1 MKKTIFFMLAVVLP
15 AFVFVSCNQTSS
27 NQNQESAQT
36 LQKAQIE
43 QWETLTDFQNRL
55 TPKRLPM
62 VQADNSGKPLTGKR
76 AIADRQAII
85 NQVTAYSFLI
95 DEGRWDAWY
104 DLFSEDILFE
114 TTAPCFGTIRVKGKE
129 AFKRFVDIRFKGP
142 GSETNRVAHRH
153 TMGNVHVAAQTD
165 TTAEVRTYM
174 LISNAFPDGKF
185 QVFTSGTYNASLR
198 KRNGAWTITRWYIET
213 DAPVPP
219 SKVDIPGVEFIPD
232 EESDCSGIKGH

>member
-1 MKKTIFFMLAVVLP
+1 MRNLIKTTFLLVTLLTATINLQA
-15 AFVFVSCNQTSS
+15 
-27 NQNQESAQT
+27 QN
-36 LQKAQIE
+36 
-43 QWETLTDFQNRL
+43 WETPTDFQNRL

-62 VQADNSGKPLTGKR
+62 VQADNSGKPLTSWE
-76 AIADRQAII
+76 AVADRQAII

-114 TTAPCFGTIRVKGKE
+114 TTAPCFGTISVKGKE
-129 AFKRFVDIRFKGP
+129 AFIRFVDIRFKGP

-185 QVFTSGTYNASLR
+185 QFLTSGTYNASLR

-232 EESDCSGIKGH
+232 EESDCAGMKGH

>member
-1 MKKTIFFMLAVVLP
+1 MRKLIKTTFLLVAFMAATINLQA
-15 AFVFVSCNQTSS
+15 
-27 NQNQESAQT
+27 QN
-36 LQKAQIE
+36 
-43 QWETLTDFQNRL
+43 WETPTDFQNRL

-62 VQADNSGKPLTGKR
+62 VQADNSGKPLTSWK
-76 AIADRQAII
+76 AVADRQAII

-129 AFKRFVDIRFKGP
+129 AFKRFVDVRFRGP

-185 QVFTSGTYNASLR
+185 QWTTGPYQPCAEALEPCKQFPSLCVQKRPRIYSGRCRALFQRGQRYGQGNP
-198 KRNGAWTITRWYIET
+198 G
-213 DAPVPP
+213 DAA
-219 SKVDIPGVEFIPD
+219 
-232 EESDCSGIKGH
+232 

>member
-1 MKKTIFFMLAVVLP
+1 MRILIKTTFLLVTILTATINLQ
-15 AFVFVSCNQTSS
+15 A
-27 NQNQESAQT
+27 QN
-36 LQKAQIE
+36 
-43 QWETLTDFQNRL
+43 WETPTDFQNRL

>member
-36 LQKAQIE
+36 LQKTQIE
-43 QWETLTDFQNRL
+43 QWETPTDFQNRL

-62 VQADNSGKPLTGKR
+62 MQADYSGKPLPTWQ
-76 AIADRQAII
+76 AVADRQAII
-85 NQVTAYSFLI
+85 NHVTAYSFLI
-95 DEGRWDAWY
+95 DEGRWDEWY
-104 DLFSEDILFE
+104 ALFSEDILFE
-114 TTAPCFGTIRVKGKE
+114 TTAPCFGTISVKGKK
-129 AFKRFVDIRFKGP
+129 AFENFVNVRFRGP

-153 TMGNVHVAAQTD
+153 TMGNMHVVEQPD

-198 KRNGAWTITRWYIET
+198 KRDGAWTITRWYIET

-219 SKVDIPGVEFIPD
+219 SKVDLPGVEFIPD
-232 EESDCSGIKGH
+232 ENSDCGGMKH